1 MEYFLI
7 DTPKDTYYPRP
18 EGTRLINSPASS
30 RKPLVWLKGAWRAVN
45 MTSADDL
52 LLCYLD
58 IQAVLCHWISRLT
71 LRRRRIVAINIL
83 LKDKPTAKNRI
94 VSQLYK
100 SALSSPDFHATVTSP
115 EYGDWLN
122 NKFHRHFTYYHLP
135 DLYVYDSIHASVDSS
150 TPETPTIFC
159 GGHNG
164 RDWNKMIAIASA
176 MPEAEF
182 KLVLPSCTWES
193 IHNRFPANVTA
204 MHDIPYDRFISE
216 MASSSLVCLPLGTE
230 APAGLIVMFQAAAL
244 GKPVVTSDTVT
255 TRAYISP
262 DMTDAALVGSP
273 DPAVWAAAI
282 NDMLV
287 KKTDNDTTPARLI
300 DRLKKDCNRHA
311 YTRHLENLIA
321 LYKQ

>member
-7 DTPKDTYYPRP
+7 DTSKDTYYPRP

-30 RKPLVWLKGAWRAVN
+30 RKPLVWLRGAWRAVN
-45 MTSADDL
+45 MTNADDL

-71 LRRRRIVAINIL
+71 FRRRRIVAINIL

-122 NKFHRHFTYYHLP
+122 NKFNRQFTYYHLP
-135 DLYVYDSIHASVDSS
+135 DLYVYDNIYTSFDNS
-150 TPETPTIFC
+150 TPEIPTIFC

-164 RDWNKMIAIASA
+164 RDWNKMIAIAREMPGTKFKFILPTSA
-176 MPEAEF
+176 
-182 KLVLPSCTWES
+182 WES
-193 IHNRFPANVTA
+193 IHTRFPANVTA
-204 MHDIPYDRFISE
+204 MHDIPYDKFISE
-216 MASSSLVCLPLGTE
+216 MASSSLVSLPLDTE

-262 DMTDAALVGSP
+262 DMADAALVESA
-273 DPAVWAAAI
+273 DPADWATVI
-282 NDMLV
+282 NDMLA
-287 KKTDNDTTPARLI
+287 KKTSPDSTSPRLI
-300 DRLKKDCNRHA
+300 DRLKKDCNRHV